1 MSKLFYKSYEV
12 ELKHNPKLKNT
23 YIGVRANKKI
33 VVKTSN
39 SSHSYILSILELRDS
54 WIEKQFQK
62 QQTHISLEVNL
73 EDELLLFSQ
82 RYSID
87 SQEATL
93 LREKLNKLRVNS
105 KKNILKSYD
114 EFYKIV
120 AKTYLSQRAE
130 YYSSLMGLSYNE
142 IKYRKMRSRW
152 GSCSSKKII
161 TFNTELIKVDKTL
174 IDYVVVHELA
184 HLKHMNHSKDFHS
197 LVAIYLPE
205 SKQLRNSLKKIS
217 LRS

>member
-12 ELKHNPKLKNT
+12 ELKHKPKLKNT

-130 YYSSLMGLSYNE
+130 HYSSLMGLSYNE
-142 IKYRKMRSRW
+142 IKYKKMRSRW
-152 GSCSSKKII
+152 GSCSSKKI
-161 TFNTELIKVDKTL
+161 
-174 IDYVVVHELA
+174 
-184 HLKHMNHSKDFHS
+184 
-197 LVAIYLPE
+197 
-205 SKQLRNSLKKIS
+205 
-217 LRS
+217 